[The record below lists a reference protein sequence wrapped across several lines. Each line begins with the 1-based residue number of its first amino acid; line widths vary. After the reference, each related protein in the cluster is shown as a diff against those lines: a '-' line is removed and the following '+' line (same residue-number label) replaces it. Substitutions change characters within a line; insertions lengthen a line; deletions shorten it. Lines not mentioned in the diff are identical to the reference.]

1 MANKHL
7 TEDEIRY
14 TVDVKTADAQKAI
27 YTLEQQSKKLR
38 SENKARLNQ
47 MISLEAAGRKESETY
62 RNLKKQYSETS
73 KEIRTLTSRIGEQ
86 TSKID
91 ILDMS
96 MVQLKKQQKSL
107 QKELDNTVQSLNPEA
122 YGVLEQ
128 RLKDVSGRISELKQN
143 AKSFGELAS
152 DDTVNGVLLGN
163 LLTKGAEL
171 FSDKVREFTD
181 SIAELVNG
189 GLEMAEQ
196 ADGVTKAFNDLNQE
210 GLLDNLRKATKGTVN
225 DVQLMTA
232 AVQANDFRIPL
243 EDLGKYL
250 EFAQLKA
257 QQTGQSVDY
266 MTNSIVTGLGRKS
279 PLILDNLGISAAEI
293 SEKTKETG
301 DFMKA
306 VAEIV
311 DTQLAEAGETYI
323 SAADRAAQKT
333 VELQNAQKALG
344 DEILPLKEQ
353 WDDGYADMQL
363 NTISLISWCVKH
375 QGVVKTLGIL
385 LTAFTVV
392 AIATSNAIK
401 TNIVVTKGAAAAQ
414 QAWNVISAT
423 GIGLMKLLQAGFYL
437 LTGRVTLAK
446 NAWTAM
452 NVTMK
457 ASVFGLIA
465 AGVTLLAMKLWDMKK
480 ATDASTLAQKALN
493 NIRAEAQKQV
503 VEEKLKLE
511 NLIKVAKDEKLS
523 MDERYKAVD
532 ALNKIVP
539 QYNATIDKTTK
550 KFKASDKALKAYINN
565 LVKLY
570 EVQGAKK
577 QIQSL
582 AEKRAELEV
591 KLAGAKKNLAGAKS
605 AQGQGVS
612 YTTSWGA
619 VGNTQSDAVGHFQS
633 QVNSISNSI
642 KQLDTQIHTITGAFG
657 KGIMNQ
663 TVKESSEP
671 EVPGSGIGG
680 GGGGKGGGGHTGT
693 VNTTTTQPNPDDIA
707 SKKFSEN
714 RQADIDAANQDY
726 QQDVNNWEMA
736 LAQKKVS
743 QEKYDLAMQALKTQH
758 TANILA
764 IETSY
769 SEQSQN
775 IGIADGAK
783 KKSLQEKQQANL
795 RAAEQAHFEQ
805 QVAVEQAYQDA
816 LAKVMEQGET
826 QQELTL
832 EQQRDQ
838 KLEVLK
844 GYYQAALNMAKQNGE
859 DTTQLEK
866 AYKDV
871 QAQIKKE
878 YTTKQNELLDEQDD
892 KKKQARQALGFDQQS
907 EYDRQLLQL
916 KQALDN
922 QYITQQEYEE
932 KVQQLKRD
940 SFMKQAQYYT
950 NLFSNAVTS
959 LQNAEMANIDAKYD
973 AEIKAAEGNT
983 ALQEKLEKKKANA
996 KLKIQ
1001 KKYADVNFAMQVAQ
1015 IISNTAVS
1023 IMKAY
1028 SELGPIA
1035 GSVAA
1040 ALMGVTG
1047 AAQLA
1052 VANAERQKVKRMTLN
1067 GSASGTSSAGS
1078 RVASGR
1084 ESGGRIDVEREQDGK
1099 HFNAEYAPGK
1109 RGYVDHP
1116 TVIVGEGP
1124 RGRSKEWVASNA
1136 ALENPTIAP
1145 LINLMDAA
1153 QRAGQIR
1160 TFDMSKYLM
1169 AMQGRALGGSIAR
1182 QSARTSQEIAPG
1194 GADFYV
1200 RTQESAHRDA
1210 GNATSGRNN
1219 DELLELLR
1227 ELKRDGIRSFVSLS
1241 DLDAKQELRNQARK
1255 FAKK

>member
-38 SENKARLNQ
+38 SENKARLSQ

-73 KEIRTLTSRIGEQ
+73 KEIRTLTDRIGEQ

-171 FSDKVREFTD
+171 FSDKVREFKD
-181 SIAELVNG
+181 SIAELING

-196 ADGVTKAFNDLNQE
+196 ADGVTRAFNNLNQE

-232 AVQANDFRIPL
+232 AVQANDFHIPL

-279 PLILDNLGISAAEI
+279 PMILDNLGISAAEI

-311 DTQLAEAGETYI
+311 DTQLAAAGETYI

-353 WDDGYADMQL
+353 WDDAYADMQL

-414 QAWNVISAT
+414 QAWNVICAT
-423 GIGLMKLLQAGFYL
+423 GTGLLKLLQAGFLL
-437 LTGRVTLAK
+437 LTGRVTQAK
-446 NAWTAM
+446 AAWVSMNA
-452 NVTMK
+452 TMK

-465 AGVTLLAMKLWDMKK
+465 AGVALLAMKLWDMKK
-480 ATDASTLAQKALN
+480 AADASTLAQKALN

-523 MDERYKAVD
+523 MDERYRAVD

-539 QYNATIDKTTK
+539 RYNATIDKTTK

-657 KGIMNQ
+657 KGIMSQ

-671 EVPGSGIGG
+671 EVPDSGIGG
-680 GGGGKGGGGHTGT
+680 GGGGGGHTGT
-693 VNTTTTQPNPDDIA
+693 VNTTTTTQPNPDDIA
-707 SKKFSEN
+707 SKRFSEN

-736 LAQKKVS
+736 LAQKQVS

-783 KKSLQEKQQANL
+783 KKALQDKQQANL

-826 QQELTL
+826 QQKLTL

-878 YTTKQNELLDEQDD
+878 YTTKQNELLDEQDE

-959 LQNAEMANIDAKYD
+959 LQNAEMANVDAKYD

-983 ALQEKLEKKKANA
+983 ALQEKLEKKKANE

-1067 GSASGTSSAGS
+1067 GTASGTSSAGS

-1182 QSARTSQEIAPG
+1182 QSARISPETASG
-1194 GADFYV
+1194 GTDFYV

-1210 GNATSGRNN
+1210 VNATSGRNN

>member
-7 TEDEIRY
+7 TEDQVSLIVNVESSKAQQEIKKLENKLMGL
-14 TVDVKTADAQKAI
+14 KTANK
-27 YTLEQQSKKLR
+27 QQLKSMV
-38 SENKARLNQ
+38 E
-47 MISLEAAGRKESETY
+47 MEAAGRKTSQEYKNMAEQY
-62 RNLKKQYSETS
+62 RTTS
-73 KEIRTLTSRIGEQ
+73 KAIRETTKEISAQ
-86 TSKID
+86 TQRLSVM
-91 ILDMS
+91 DMT
-96 MVQLKKQQKSL
+96 MNQLRKQQKML
-107 QKELDNTVQSLNPEA
+107 QRELDDTVKALHPEA

-143 AKSFGELAS
+143 AKSFGEIAS
-152 DDTVNGVLLGN
+152 SDQVNGFFLGTMATKFAGLLGQQASK
-163 LLTKGAEL
+163 LKDFVTESARAG
-171 FSDKVREFTD
+171 V
-181 SIAELVNG
+181 
-189 GLEMAEQ
+189 EMAEQ
-196 ADGVTKAFNDLNQE
+196 ADGVTKAFNAMDNPN
-210 GLLDNLRKATKGTVN
+210 LLDNLRKATKGTVN

-353 WDDGYADMQL
+353 WDDAYADMQL

-414 QAWNVISAT
+414 QAWNVICAT
-423 GIGLMKLLQAGFYL
+423 GTGLLKLLQAGFYL

-452 NVTMK
+452 NATMK

-465 AGVTLLAMKLWDMKK
+465 TGVVLLAMKLWEMKK
-480 ATDASTLAQKALN
+480 AADAATQAQKSLN
-493 NIRAEAQKQV
+493 AIKEEAQKQV

-511 NLIKVAKDEKLS
+511 NLIKVANDEKLS
-523 MDERYKAVD
+523 MDERRKAVE

-539 QYNATIDKTTK
+539 HYNATIDQTTK

-565 LVKLY
+565 LVRLY

-577 QIQSL
+577 QIQGL
-582 AEKRAELEV
+582 AEQRAGLTI
-591 KLAGAKKNLAGAKS
+591 KLTKAKS
-605 AQGQGVS
+605 RLADAKNARGFQ

-619 VGNTQSDAVGHFQS
+619 TGNTQVDAFSRFKSEVESLTDGINQ
-633 QVNSISNSI
+633 ID
-642 KQLDTQIHTITGAFG
+642 KQIGIIRDAYG
-657 KGIMNQ
+657 KDIMHQ
-663 TVKESSEP
+663 TVKDATDP
-671 EVPGSGIGG
+671 EVPDSNIGG
-680 GGGGKGGGGHTGT
+680 GNGGGKTGGGHTTGT
-693 VNTTTTQPNPDDIA
+693 SSAPNPDDIA

-714 RQADIDAANQDY
+714 RQTDIDAANQDY
-726 QQDVNNWEMA
+726 QQDVNNWNMA
-736 LAQKKVS
+736 LAQKQTT

-769 SEQSQN
+769 SEQSKN
-775 IGIADGAK
+775 IGIKDGEK

-795 RAAEQAHFEQ
+795 RAAEQAHFDQ
-805 QVAVEQAYQDA
+805 QVAAEQAYQDA

-826 QQELTL
+826 EQELTL

-844 GYYQAALNMAKQNGE
+844 GYYQAALDLAKQNGE
-859 DTTQLEK
+859 DTVQVEK

-871 QAQIKKE
+871 QKQIEKE
-878 YTTKQNELLDEQDD
+878 YTAKHKELLDQQDD

-907 EYDRQLLQL
+907 EYDQQLVQLQ
-916 KQALDN
+916 QALDN
-922 QYITQQEYEE
+922 QYITQEE
-932 KVQQLKRD
+932 HEKRVQQLKKE

-950 NLFSNAVTS
+950 DLFSNAVGA
-959 LQNAEMANIDAKYD
+959 LQNAEMANVDAKYD

-983 ALQEKLEKKKANA
+983 QLQEKLEKKKANE

-1015 IISNTAVS
+1015 IISNTATS

-1028 SELGPIA
+1028 SEMGPIA

-1078 RVASGR
+1078 RIASGR

-1099 HFNAEYAPGK
+1099 HFNAEYSPGK
-1109 RGYVDHP
+1109 RGYIDKP

-1124 RGRSKEWVASNA
+1124 KGRSKEWVASNA

-1145 LINLMDAA
+1145 LIHLMDAA

-1160 TFDMSKYLM
+1160 TFDMGKYLM
-1169 AMQGRALGGSIAR
+1169 AMQGRALGGSIEPAPYPL
-1182 QSARTSQEIAPG
+1182 RTLSVPSLS
-1194 GADFYV
+1194 GADSYV
-1200 RTQESAHRDA
+1200 ATQEFPHRDA
-1210 GNATSGRNN
+1210 GIATSGRSN
-1219 DELLELLR
+1219 DELLALLR
-1227 ELKRDGIRSFVSLS
+1227 ELRDNGIHSHISLTE
-1241 DLDAKQELRNQARK
+1241 LDAKQELRNQARK

>member
-38 SENKARLNQ
+38 SENKARLSQ
-47 MISLEAAGRKESETY
+47 MISLEAAGRKETEAY
-62 RNLKKQYSETS
+62 RNLKKQYSDTS

-86 TSKID
+86 TSQIN

-163 LLTKGAEL
+163 MLTKGAEL
-171 FSDKVREFTD
+171 FGEKVREFTD

-232 AVQANDFRIPL
+232 AVKANDFRIPL

-266 MTNSIVTGLGRKS
+266 MTDSIVTGLGRKS

-353 WDDGYADMQL
+353 WDDAYADMQL

-414 QAWNVISAT
+414 QAWNVICAT
-423 GIGLMKLLQAGFYL
+423 GTGLMKLLQAGFLL
-437 LTGRVTLAK
+437 LTGRVTQAK
-446 NAWTAM
+446 AAWASMNA
-452 NVTMK
+452 TMK

-465 AGVTLLAMKLWDMKK
+465 AGVALLAMKLWDMKK
-480 ATDASTLAQKALN
+480 AADASTLAQKALN

-511 NLIKVAKDEKLS
+511 NLVKVAKDEKLS

-550 KFKASDKALKAYINN
+550 KFRASDKALKAYINN

-582 AEKRAELEV
+582 SEQRAELEV
-591 KLAGAKKNLAGAKS
+591 KLAGAKKNLSGAKS
-605 AQGQGVS
+605 AQGVS

-642 KQLDTQIHTITGAFG
+642 KQLDAQINAITGAFG
-657 KGIMNQ
+657 KGIMTQ

-671 EVPGSGIGG
+671 EVPDSGIGG

-693 VNTTTTQPNPDDIA
+693 VNTTTQPNPDDIA

-714 RQADIDAANQDY
+714 RQADIDTANQDY
-726 QQDVNNWEMA
+726 QQDVNNWNMA
-736 LAQKKVS
+736 LARKKVS

-783 KKSLQEKQQANL
+783 KKALQDKQQANL
-795 RAAEQAHFEQ
+795 RAAEQAHFDQ

-816 LAKVMEQGET
+816 LAKVMEQGEM

-871 QAQIKKE
+871 QNQIEAE
-878 YTTKQNELLDEQDD
+878 YTAKHNEQLAQQAD
-892 KKKQARQALGFDQQS
+892 KEKQARQALGFDQQS
-907 EYDRQLLQL
+907 EYDRQLQQL

-922 QYITQQEYEE
+922 QYITQQEYEQR
-932 KVQQLKRD
+932 VQQLKKE
-940 SFMKQAQYYT
+940 SFAKQAEYYT

-959 LQNAEMANIDAKYD
+959 LQNAEMANVDAKYD

-983 ALQEKLEKKKANA
+983 ALQEKLEKKKANE

-1182 QSARTSQEIAPG
+1182 QSARISQEIAPG

>member
-7 TEDEIRY
+7 TEDQVSLIVNVESSKAQQEI
-14 TVDVKTADAQKAI
+14 
-27 YTLEQQSKKLR
+27 KKL
-38 SENKARLNQ
+38 ENKMMGLKAANKQQLKS
-47 MISLEAAGRKESETY
+47 MVEMEAAGRK
-62 RNLKKQYSETS
+62 TS
-73 KEIRTLTSRIGEQ
+73 KEYKDMAEQYRT
-86 TSKID
+86 TSKAIRETTKE
-91 ILDMS
+91 ISAQTQRLSVMDMT
-96 MVQLKKQQKSL
+96 MNQLRKQQKML
-107 QKELDNTVQSLNPEA
+107 QRELDDTVKALHPEA

-143 AKSFGELAS
+143 AKSFGEIAS
-152 DDTVNGVLLGN
+152 SDQVNGIFLGTMATKLADLLGQQASK
-163 LLTKGAEL
+163 LKDFVLESARAG
-171 FSDKVREFTD
+171 V
-181 SIAELVNG
+181 
-189 GLEMAEQ
+189 EMAEQ
-196 ADGVTKAFNDLNQE
+196 ADGVTKAFNAMDNPN
-210 GLLDNLRKATKGTVN
+210 LLDNLRKATKGTVN

-232 AVQANDFRIPL
+232 AVQAKDFRIPL

-279 PLILDNLGISAAEI
+279 PMILDNLGISAAEI

-311 DTQLAEAGETYI
+311 DNQLAAAGETYI

-353 WDDGYADMQL
+353 WDDAYADMQL

-392 AIATSNAIK
+392 AIATSDAIK

-414 QAWNVISAT
+414 QAWNVICAT
-423 GIGLMKLLQAGFYL
+423 GTGLLKLLQAGFYL

-452 NVTMK
+452 NATMK

-465 AGVTLLAMKLWDMKK
+465 AGVTVLSLKLWDMHKK
-480 ATDASTLAQKALN
+480 QKEAAASAKELETMERDLNAQVNEQTAKVKQLNETMRNEKISMDRRKEALNELKKIIPGYNGLLSEEGRLTRDNKNAIDDYLVSLEKEIKLKAYKDKLVELYKQKSDLEDKRDEQDKTYHDAKTDNILHPQNGFIRGVSKFFGTDTETNAKKALN
-493 NIRAEAQKQV
+493 NTEQQIDRVNGK
-503 VEEKLKLE
+503 
-511 NLIKVAKDEKLS
+511 IDE
-523 MDERYKAVD
+523 
-532 ALNKIVP
+532 
-539 QYNATIDKTTK
+539 
-550 KFKASDKALKAYINN
+550 
-565 LVKLY
+565 
-570 EVQGAKK
+570 
-577 QIQSL
+577 
-582 AEKRAELEV
+582 
-591 KLAGAKKNLAGAKS
+591 
-605 AQGQGVS
+605 
-612 YTTSWGA
+612 
-619 VGNTQSDAVGHFQS
+619 
-633 QVNSISNSI
+633 VNSKIASIGVVTPKTSNRGGGSG
-642 KQLDTQIHTITGAFG
+642 TGAHTG
-657 KGIMNQ
+657 
-663 TVKESSEP
+663 T
-671 EVPGSGIGG
+671 
-680 GGGGKGGGGHTGT
+680 GGHTGT
-693 VNTTTTQPNPDDIA
+693 TNTTSKPNPDDIA
-707 SKKFSEN
+707 SNRFSEN

-736 LAQKKVS
+736 LARKQVS

-795 RAAEQAHFEQ
+795 RAAEQAHFDQ

-838 KLEVLK
+838 KLEVLR

-859 DTTQLEK
+859 DTAQLEK
-866 AYKDV
+866 AYKDI
-871 QAQIKKE
+871 QTQIEKE
-878 YTTKQNELLDEQDD
+878 YITKQKELLDEQDD

-907 EYDRQLLQL
+907 EYDRQLQQL

-959 LQNAEMANIDAKYD
+959 LQNAEMANVDAKYD

-983 ALQEKLEKKKANA
+983 ALQEKLEKKKANE

-1015 IISNTAVS
+1015 IVSNTAVS
-1023 IMKAY
+1023 IMKALAD
-1028 SELGPIA
+1028 LGPIA
-1035 GSVAA
+1035 GPVAA

-1047 AAQLA
+1047 AAQLV

-1067 GSASGTSSAGS
+1067 GSASGSSSVGS

-1145 LINLMDAA
+1145 LINMMDAA

>member
-38 SENKARLNQ
+38 SENKARLSQ
-47 MISLEAAGRKESETY
+47 MISLEAAGRKETEAY
-62 RNLKKQYSETS
+62 RNLKKQYSDTS

-152 DDTVNGVLLGN
+152 DNTVNGVFLGN

-171 FSDKVREFTD
+171 FSEKVMEFKD

-232 AVQANDFRIPL
+232 AVKANDFRIPL

-266 MTNSIVTGLGRKS
+266 MTDSIVTGLGRKS

-353 WDDGYADMQL
+353 WDDSYADMQL
-363 NTISLISWCVKH
+363 NTISLISRCVKH

-414 QAWNVISAT
+414 HAWNVICAT
-423 GIGLMKLLQAGFYL
+423 GTGLMKLLQAGFYL

-465 AGVTLLAMKLWDMKK
+465 AGVVLLAMKLWDMKK
-480 ATDASTLAQKALN
+480 AADASTLAQKALN

-511 NLIKVAKDEKLS
+511 NLVKVAKDEKLS

-550 KFKASDKALKAYINN
+550 KFRASDKALKAYINN

-582 AEKRAELEV
+582 AEQRAELEV
-591 KLAGAKKNLAGAKS
+591 KLAGAKKNLSGAKS
-605 AQGQGVS
+605 AQGVS

-642 KQLDTQIHTITGAFG
+642 KQLDAQIHTITGAFG
-657 KGIMNQ
+657 KGIMTQ

-671 EVPGSGIGG
+671 KVPGSGIGG

-707 SKKFSEN
+707 SKRFSEN

-736 LAQKKVS
+736 LARKKVS

-775 IGIADGAK
+775 IGIADGTK
-783 KKSLQEKQQANL
+783 KKALQDKQQANL
-795 RAAEQAHFEQ
+795 RAAEQAHFDQ

-816 LAKVMEQGET
+816 LAKVIEQGEM

-859 DTTQLEK
+859 DTTQPEK

-871 QAQIKKE
+871 QNQIEAE
-878 YTTKQNELLDEQDD
+878 YTAKHNEQLAQQAD
-892 KKKQARQALGFDQQS
+892 KGKQARQALGFDQQS
-907 EYDRQLLQL
+907 EYDRQLELLQ
-916 KQALDN
+916 QALDN
-922 QYITQQEYEE
+922 QYITQQEYEQR
-932 KVQQLKRD
+932 VQQLKKE
-940 SFMKQAQYYT
+940 SFAKQAEYYT

-959 LQNAEMANIDAKYD
+959 LQNAEMANVDAKYD

-983 ALQEKLEKKKANA
+983 ALQDKLEKKKANE

-1182 QSARTSQEIAPG
+1182 QSARISQEIAPG

>member
-38 SENKARLNQ
+38 SENKARLSQ
-47 MISLEAAGRKESETY
+47 MIRLEAAGRKETEAY
-62 RNLKKQYSETS
+62 RNLKKQYSDTS

-86 TSKID
+86 TSQIN

-122 YGVLEQ
+122 YSVLEQ

-143 AKSFGELAS
+143 AKSFGEIAS
-152 DDTVNGVLLGN
+152 SDQVNGIFLGTMATKLAGLLGQQASK
-163 LLTKGAEL
+163 LKDFVLESARAG
-171 FSDKVREFTD
+171 V
-181 SIAELVNG
+181 
-189 GLEMAEQ
+189 EMAEQ
-196 ADGVTKAFNDLNQE
+196 ADGVTKAFNAMDNPN
-210 GLLDNLRKATKGTVN
+210 LLDNLRKATKGTVN

-232 AVQANDFRIPL
+232 AVKANDFHIPL

-266 MTNSIVTGLGRKS
+266 MTDSIVTGLGRKS

-353 WDDGYADMQL
+353 WDDAYADMQL

-414 QAWNVISAT
+414 QAWNVICAT
-423 GIGLMKLLQAGFYL
+423 GTGLMKLLQAGFLL
-437 LTGRVTLAK
+437 LTGRVTQAK
-446 NAWTAM
+446 AAWASMNA
-452 NVTMK
+452 TMK

-465 AGVTLLAMKLWDMKK
+465 AGVALLAMKLWDMKK
-480 ATDASTLAQKALN
+480 AADASTLAQKALN

-511 NLIKVAKDEKLS
+511 NLVKVAKDEKLS

-550 KFKASDKALKAYINN
+550 KFRASDKALKAYINN

-582 AEKRAELEV
+582 AEQRAELEV
-591 KLAGAKKNLAGAKS
+591 KLAGAKKNLSGAKS
-605 AQGQGVS
+605 AQGVS

-642 KQLDTQIHTITGAFG
+642 KRLDAQINAITGAFEE
-657 KGIMNQ
+657 GIRQQ

-671 EVPGSGIGG
+671 EVPDSGIGG

-693 VNTTTTQPNPDDIA
+693 VNTTTTQPDPDDIA
-707 SKKFSEN
+707 SKRFSEN

-726 QQDVNNWEMA
+726 QQDVNNWNMA

-783 KKSLQEKQQANL
+783 KKALQDKQQANL
-795 RAAEQAHFEQ
+795 RAAEQAHFDQ

-859 DTTQLEK
+859 DTAQLEK

-871 QAQIKKE
+871 QIQIEKE
-878 YTTKQNELLDEQDD
+878 YITKQKELLDEQDE

-907 EYDRQLLQL
+907 EYDRQLQQL

-922 QYITQQEYEE
+922 QYITQEEYEE
-932 KVQQLKRD
+932 KVQGLKRG
-940 SFMKQAQYYT
+940 SFMKQVQLYT

-959 LQNAEMANIDAKYD
+959 LQNAEMANVDAKYD

-983 ALQEKLEKKKANA
+983 ALQEKLEKKKANE

-1169 AMQGRALGGSIAR
+1169 AMQGRALGGSIDR
-1182 QSARTSQEIAPG
+1182 QSARISQEIAPG

>member
-38 SENKARLNQ
+38 SENKARLSQ
-47 MISLEAAGRKESETY
+47 MIRLEAAGRKETEAY
-62 RNLKKQYSETS
+62 RNLKKQYSDTS

-152 DDTVNGVLLGN
+152 DNTVNGVFLGN

-171 FSDKVREFTD
+171 FSEKVMEFKD

-232 AVQANDFRIPL
+232 AVKANDFRIPL

-266 MTNSIVTGLGRKS
+266 MTDSIVTGLGRKS

-353 WDDGYADMQL
+353 WDDSYADMQL

-392 AIATSNAIK
+392 AVATSNAIK

-414 QAWNVISAT
+414 QAWNVICAT
-423 GIGLMKLLQAGFYL
+423 GTGLMKLLQAGFLL
-437 LTGRVTLAK
+437 LTGRVTQAK
-446 NAWTAM
+446 AAWVSMNA
-452 NVTMK
+452 TMK

-465 AGVTLLAMKLWDMKK
+465 AGVALLAMKLWDMKK
-480 ATDASTLAQKALN
+480 AADASTLAQKALN

-550 KFKASDKALKAYINN
+550 KFRASDKALKAYINN

-582 AEKRAELEV
+582 AEQRAELEV
-591 KLAGAKKNLAGAKS
+591 KLAGAKKNLSGAKS
-605 AQGQGVS
+605 AQGVS

-642 KQLDTQIHTITGAFG
+642 KQLDAQINAITGAFG
-657 KGIMNQ
+657 KGIMTQ

-671 EVPGSGIGG
+671 EVPDSGIGG

-693 VNTTTTQPNPDDIA
+693 VNTTTTQPDPDDIA
-707 SKKFSEN
+707 SKRFSEN

-736 LAQKKVS
+736 LARKKVS

-783 KKSLQEKQQANL
+783 KKALQDKQQANL
-795 RAAEQAHFEQ
+795 RAAEQAHFDQ

-816 LAKVMEQGET
+816 LAKVMEQGEA

-832 EQQRDQ
+832 KQQRDQ

-866 AYKDV
+866 AYKDIR
-871 QAQIKKE
+871 AQIQKE
-878 YTTKQNELLDEQDD
+878 YITKQKEQLDEQDE

-907 EYDRQLLQL
+907 EYDRQLQQL

-922 QYITQQEYEE
+922 QYITQQEYEQR
-932 KVQQLKRD
+932 VQQLKKE
-940 SFMKQAQYYT
+940 SFMKQAEYYT

-959 LQNAEMANIDAKYD
+959 LQNAEMANVDAKYD

-983 ALQEKLEKKKANA
+983 ALQEKLEKKKANE

-1182 QSARTSQEIAPG
+1182 QSARISQEIAPG

>member
-1 MANKHL
+1 MASKHL

-14 TVDVKTADAQKAI
+14 TVDVKAAAAQKEI
-27 YTLEQQSKKLR
+27 YRLEQQSKKLR
-38 SENKARLNQ
+38 SENKARLSQ
-47 MISLEAAGRKESETY
+47 MIQLEAAGKKETDTY
-62 RNLKKQYSETS
+62 KNLKKQYTETG
-73 KEIRTLTSRIGEQ
+73 KEIRNLTSQIGEQ
-86 TSKID
+86 TSKLNV
-91 ILDMS
+91 LDMTMS
-96 MVQLKKQQKSL
+96 QLKKQQKSL
-107 QKELDNTVQSLNPEA
+107 QKEFENTSKTLNPEL
-122 YGVLEQ
+122 YDILEQ
-128 RLKDVSGRISELKQN
+128 KLQEVSSRMAELKQN
-143 AKSFGELAS
+143 AKSFGELAAS
-152 DDTVNGVLLGN
+152 DQANGMLYGN
-163 LLTKGAEL
+163 MMTKAAEL
-171 FSDKVREFTD
+171 FGSYAQGFKD
-181 SIAELVNG
+181 SVKELIDG
-189 GLEMAEQ
+189 GLEMAET
-196 ADGVTKAFNDLNQE
+196 ADGVTKAFKDMDQPDLLE
-210 GLLDNLRKATKGTVN
+210 NLRKATKNTVN

-232 AVQANDFRIPL
+232 AVQAKDFRIPL

-250 EFAQLKA
+250 QFAQLKA

-353 WDDGYADMQL
+353 WDDAYADMQL

-414 QAWNVISAT
+414 QAWNVICAT
-423 GIGLMKLLQAGFYL
+423 GTGLMKLLQAGFLL
-437 LTGRVTLAK
+437 LTGRVTQAK
-446 NAWTAM
+446 AAWVSMNA
-452 NVTMK
+452 TMK

-465 AGVTLLAMKLWDMKK
+465 AGVALLAMKLWDMKK

-493 NIRAEAQKQV
+493 NVRAEAQKQV

-550 KFKASDKALKAYINN
+550 KFRASDKALKAYINN

-582 AEKRAELEV
+582 AEQRAELEV

-633 QVNSISNSI
+633 RVNSISNSI

-663 TVKESSEP
+663 TLKESSEP
-671 EVPGSGIGG
+671 EVPGSGIG

-693 VNTTTTQPNPDDIA
+693 VNTTTTTTQPNPDDIA
-707 SKKFSEN
+707 SKRFSEN
-714 RQADIDAANQDY
+714 RQTDIDAANQDY
-726 QQDVNNWEMA
+726 QQDVNNWNMA
-736 LAQKKVS
+736 LARKQVS

-775 IGIADGAK
+775 IEIKDGAK

-795 RAAEQAHFEQ
+795 RTAEQAHFEQ

-838 KLEVLK
+838 KLEVLR

-859 DTTQLEK
+859 DTAQLEK
-866 AYKDV
+866 AYKDI
-871 QAQIKKE
+871 QTQIKKE
-878 YTTKQNELLDEQDD
+878 YITKQKELLDEQDD

-907 EYDRQLLQL
+907 EYDRQLQQLQ
-916 KQALDN
+916 QALDN
-922 QYITQQEYEE
+922 QYITQQEHEQR
-932 KVQQLKRD
+932 VQQLKRE
-940 SFMKQAQYYT
+940 SFMKQAECYT

-959 LQNAEMANIDAKYD
+959 LQNAEMANVDAKYD

-983 ALQEKLEKKKANA
+983 ALQEKLEKKKANE

-1028 SELGPIA
+1028 SEMGPIA

-1047 AAQLA
+1047 AAQLV

-1067 GSASGTSSAGS
+1067 GTSSAGT

-1099 HFNAEYAPGK
+1099 HFNAEYASGK

-1182 QSARTSQEIAPG
+1182 QSVRTSPEIAPG

>member
-38 SENKARLNQ
+38 SENKARLSQ
-47 MISLEAAGRKESETY
+47 MISLEAAGRKETEAY
-62 RNLKKQYSETS
+62 RNLKKQYSDTS

-152 DDTVNGVLLGN
+152 DNTVNGVFLGN

-171 FSDKVREFTD
+171 FSEKVMEFKD

-232 AVQANDFRIPL
+232 AVKANDFRIPL

-266 MTNSIVTGLGRKS
+266 MTDSIVTGLGRKS

-353 WDDGYADMQL
+353 WDDAYADMQL

-414 QAWNVISAT
+414 QAWNVICAT
-423 GIGLMKLLQAGFYL
+423 GTGLMKLLQAGFLL
-437 LTGRVTLAK
+437 LTGRVTQAK
-446 NAWTAM
+446 AVWASMNA
-452 NVTMK
+452 TMK

-465 AGVTLLAMKLWDMKK
+465 AGVALLAMKLWDMKK
-480 ATDASTLAQKALN
+480 AADASTLAQKALN

-550 KFKASDKALKAYINN
+550 KFRASDKALKAYINN

-582 AEKRAELEV
+582 AEQRAELEV
-591 KLAGAKKNLAGAKS
+591 KLAGAKKNLSGAKS
-605 AQGQGVS
+605 AQGVS

-642 KQLDTQIHTITGAFG
+642 KQLDAQINAITGAFG
-657 KGIMNQ
+657 KGIMTQ

-671 EVPGSGIGG
+671 EVPDSGIGG

-693 VNTTTTQPNPDDIA
+693 TNTTTQPNPDDIA

-726 QQDVNNWEMA
+726 QQDVNNWNMA
-736 LAQKKVS
+736 LARKKVS
-743 QEKYDLAMQALKTQH
+743 QDKYDLAMQALKTQH

-783 KKSLQEKQQANL
+783 KKALQDKQQANL
-795 RAAEQAHFEQ
+795 RAAEQAHFDQ

-816 LAKVMEQGET
+816 LAKVMEQGEM

-832 EQQRDQ
+832 KQQRDQ
-838 KLEVLK
+838 KLEVLR

-859 DTTQLEK
+859 DTAQLEK

-871 QAQIKKE
+871 QTQIQKE
-878 YTTKQNELLDEQDD
+878 YITKQKEQLDEQDE

-907 EYDRQLLQL
+907 EYDRQLQQL

-922 QYITQQEYEE
+922 QYITQQEYEQR
-932 KVQQLKRD
+932 VQQLKKE
-940 SFMKQAQYYT
+940 SFMKQAEYYT

-959 LQNAEMANIDAKYD
+959 LQNAEMANVDAKYD

-983 ALQEKLEKKKANA
+983 ALQEKLEKKKANE

-1182 QSARTSQEIAPG
+1182 QSARISQEIAPG
-1194 GADFYV
+1194 GSDFYI

>member
-7 TEDEIRY
+7 TEDQVSLIVNVESSKAQQEI
-14 TVDVKTADAQKAI
+14 
-27 YTLEQQSKKLR
+27 KKL
-38 SENKARLNQ
+38 ENKMMGLKAANKQQLKS
-47 MISLEAAGRKESETY
+47 MVEMEAAGRKTSQEYKNMAEQY
-62 RNLKKQYSETS
+62 RTTS
-73 KEIRTLTSRIGEQ
+73 KAIRETTKEISAQ
-86 TSKID
+86 TQRLSVM
-91 ILDMS
+91 DMT
-96 MVQLKKQQKSL
+96 MNQLRKQQKML
-107 QKELDNTVQSLNPEA
+107 QRELDDTVQALHPEA

-143 AKSFGELAS
+143 AKSFGEIAS
-152 DDTVNGVLLGN
+152 SDQVNGIFLGTMATKLAGLLGEQASK
-163 LLTKGAEL
+163 LKDFALESARAG
-171 FSDKVREFTD
+171 V
-181 SIAELVNG
+181 
-189 GLEMAEQ
+189 EMAEQ
-196 ADGVTKAFNDLNQE
+196 ADGVTKAFNAMDNPN
-210 GLLDNLRKATKGTVN
+210 LLDNLRKATKGTVN

-279 PLILDNLGISAAEI
+279 PMILDNLGISAAEI

-311 DTQLAEAGETYI
+311 DTQLAAAGETYI

-353 WDDGYADMQL
+353 WDDAYADMQL

-414 QAWNVISAT
+414 QAWNVICAT
-423 GIGLMKLLQAGFYL
+423 GTGLLKLLQAGFYL

-452 NVTMK
+452 NATMK

-465 AGVTLLAMKLWDMKK
+465 AGVTVLSLKLWDMHKK
-480 ATDASTLAQKALN
+480 QKEAAASAKELETMERDLNAQVNEQTAKVKQLNETMRNEKISMDRRKEALNELKKIIPGYNGLLSEEGRLTRDNKSAIDDYLVSLEKEIKLKAYKDKLVDLYKQKSDLEDKWDEQDKTYHDAKTDNILHPQNGFIRGVSKFFGTDTETNAKKALN
-493 NIRAEAQKQV
+493 NTEQQIDRVNGK
-503 VEEKLKLE
+503 
-511 NLIKVAKDEKLS
+511 IDELNSKIA
-523 MDERYKAVD
+523 DIGIVTPKKA
-532 ALNKIVP
+532 
-539 QYNATIDKTTK
+539 
-550 KFKASDKALKAYINN
+550 
-565 LVKLY
+565 
-570 EVQGAKK
+570 
-577 QIQSL
+577 
-582 AEKRAELEV
+582 R
-591 KLAGAKKNLAGAKS
+591 
-605 AQGQGVS
+605 
-612 YTTSWGA
+612 
-619 VGNTQSDAVGHFQS
+619 GN
-633 QVNSISNSI
+633 
-642 KQLDTQIHTITGAFG
+642 
-657 KGIMNQ
+657 
-663 TVKESSEP
+663 
-671 EVPGSGIGG
+671 GG
-680 GGGGKGGGGHTGT
+680 GGGGRTGNHTGAGGHTRT
-693 VNTTTTQPNPDDIA
+693 VNTTSKPNPDDIA

-736 LAQKKVS
+736 LARKQVS

-775 IGIADGAK
+775 IGITDGAK
-783 KKSLQEKQQANL
+783 KKSLQDKQQANL

-844 GYYQAALNMAKQNGE
+844 GYYQAALNMTKQNGE

-959 LQNAEMANIDAKYD
+959 LQNAEMANVDAKYD

-983 ALQEKLEKKKANA
+983 ALQEKLEKKKANE

-1015 IISNTAVS
+1015 IVSNTAVS
-1023 IMKAY
+1023 IMKALAD
-1028 SELGPIA
+1028 LGPIA
-1035 GSVAA
+1035 GPVAA

-1047 AAQLA
+1047 AAQLV

-1067 GSASGTSSAGS
+1067 GSASGSSSVGS

-1145 LINLMDAA
+1145 LINMMDAA

-1182 QSARTSQEIAPG
+1182 QSARISPDIAPG

>member
-7 TEDEIRY
+7 TEDQVSLIVNVESSKAQQEI
-14 TVDVKTADAQKAI
+14 
-27 YTLEQQSKKLR
+27 KKL
-38 SENKARLNQ
+38 ENKMMGLKAANKQQLKS
-47 MISLEAAGRKESETY
+47 MVEMEAAGRKTSQEYKNMAEQY
-62 RNLKKQYSETS
+62 RTTS
-73 KEIRTLTSRIGEQ
+73 KAIRETTKEISAQ
-86 TSKID
+86 TQRLSVM
-91 ILDMS
+91 DMT
-96 MVQLKKQQKSL
+96 MNQLRKQQKML
-107 QKELDNTVQSLNPEA
+107 QRELDDTVKALHPEA

-143 AKSFGELAS
+143 AKSLGEIAS
-152 DDTVNGVLLGN
+152 SDQVNGFFLGTMATKFAGLLGQQASK
-163 LLTKGAEL
+163 LKDFVTESARAG
-171 FSDKVREFTD
+171 V
-181 SIAELVNG
+181 
-189 GLEMAEQ
+189 EMAEQ
-196 ADGVTKAFNDLNQE
+196 ADGVTKAFNAMDNPN
-210 GLLDNLRKATKGTVN
+210 LLDNLRKATKGTVN

-353 WDDGYADMQL
+353 WDDAYADMQL

-385 LTAFTVV
+385 LAAFTVV

-414 QAWNVISAT
+414 HTWNVICAT
-423 GIGLMKLLQAGFYL
+423 GTGLLKLLQAGFYL

-452 NVTMK
+452 NATMK

-465 AGVTLLAMKLWDMKK
+465 TGVVLLAMKLWEMKK
-480 ATDASTLAQKALN
+480 AADAVAQAQKALN
-493 NIRAEAQKQV
+493 AIKAEAQRQV

-523 MDERYKAVD
+523 MDERLKATE
-532 ALNKIVP
+532 ALNRIVP
-539 QYNATIDKTTK
+539 HYNATIDKTTK
-550 KFKASDKALKAYINN
+550 KFKASDKALKAYISS
-565 LVKLY
+565 LVRLY

-577 QIQSL
+577 QIQGL
-582 AEKRAELEV
+582 AEQRAGLTI
-591 KLAGAKKNLAGAKS
+591 KLTKAKS
-605 AQGQGVS
+605 RLADAKNARGFQ

-619 VGNTQSDAVGHFQS
+619 TGNTQVDAFSRFKSEVESLTDGINQ
-633 QVNSISNSI
+633 ID
-642 KQLDTQIHTITGAFG
+642 KQIGIIRDAFG
-657 KGIMNQ
+657 KDIMHQ
-663 TVKESSEP
+663 TVKDTTDP
-671 EVPGSGIGG
+671 EVPDSNI
-680 GGGGKGGGGHTGT
+680 GGKGGGKTGGGHTTGT
-693 VNTTTTQPNPDDIA
+693 SSAPNPDDIA
-707 SKKFSEN
+707 SKRFSEN
-714 RQADIDAANQDY
+714 RQADINAANQDY
-726 QQDVNNWEMA
+726 QQDVNNWNMA
-736 LAQKKVS
+736 LAQKQTT

-769 SEQSQN
+769 SEQSKN
-775 IGIADGAK
+775 IGIKDGEK

-795 RAAEQAHFEQ
+795 RAAEQAHFDQ
-805 QVAVEQAYQDA
+805 QVAAEQAYQDA

-826 QQELTL
+826 EQELTL

-844 GYYQAALNMAKQNGE
+844 GYYQAALDLAKQNGE
-859 DTTQLEK
+859 DTVQVEK

-871 QAQIKKE
+871 QKQIEKE
-878 YTTKQNELLDEQDD
+878 YTAKHKELLDQQDD

-907 EYDRQLLQL
+907 EYDQQLVQLQ
-916 KQALDN
+916 QALDN
-922 QYITQQEYEE
+922 QYITQEE
-932 KVQQLKRD
+932 HEKRVQQLKKE

-950 NLFSNAVTS
+950 DLFSNAVGA
-959 LQNAEMANIDAKYD
+959 LQNAEMANVDAKYD

-983 ALQEKLEKKKANA
+983 QLQEKLEKKKANE

-1015 IISNTAVS
+1015 IISNTATS

-1028 SELGPIA
+1028 SEMGPIA

-1078 RVASGR
+1078 RIASGR

-1099 HFNAEYAPGK
+1099 HFNAEYSPGK
-1109 RGYVDHP
+1109 RGYIDKP

-1124 RGRSKEWVASNA
+1124 KGRSKEWVASNA

-1145 LINLMDAA
+1145 LIHLMDAA

-1160 TFDMSKYLM
+1160 TFDMGKYLM
-1169 AMQGRALGGSIAR
+1169 AMQGRALGGSIEPAPYPL
-1182 QSARTSQEIAPG
+1182 RTRSVPSLS
-1194 GADFYV
+1194 GADSYV
-1200 RTQESAHRDA
+1200 ATQEFPHRDA
-1210 GNATSGRNN
+1210 GIATSGRSN
-1219 DELLELLR
+1219 DELLALLR
-1227 ELKRDGIRSFVSLS
+1227 ELRDNGIHSHISLTE
-1241 DLDAKQELRNQARK
+1241 LDAKQELRNQARK

>member
-1 MANKHL
+1 MASKHL

-14 TVDVKTADAQKAI
+14 TVDVKAAAAQKEI
-27 YTLEQQSKKLR
+27 YRLEQQSKKLR
-38 SENKARLNQ
+38 SENKARLSQ
-47 MISLEAAGRKESETY
+47 MIQLEAAGKKETDTY
-62 RNLKKQYSETS
+62 KNLKKQYTETG
-73 KEIRTLTSRIGEQ
+73 KEIRNLTSQIGEQ
-86 TSKID
+86 TSKLNV
-91 ILDMS
+91 LDMTMS
-96 MVQLKKQQKSL
+96 QLKKQQKSL
-107 QKELDNTVQSLNPEA
+107 QKEFENTSKTLNPEL
-122 YGVLEQ
+122 YDILEQ
-128 RLKDVSGRISELKQN
+128 KLQEVSSRMAELKQN
-143 AKSFGELAS
+143 AKSFGELAAS
-152 DDTVNGVLLGN
+152 DQANGMLYGN
-163 LLTKGAEL
+163 MMTKAAEL
-171 FSDKVREFTD
+171 FGSYAQGFKD
-181 SIAELVNG
+181 SVKELIDG
-189 GLEMAEQ
+189 GLEMAET
-196 ADGVTKAFNDLNQE
+196 ADGVTKAFKDMDQPDLLE
-210 GLLDNLRKATKGTVN
+210 NLRKATKNTVN

-232 AVQANDFRIPL
+232 AVQAKDFRIPL

-250 EFAQLKA
+250 QFAQLKA

-323 SAADRAAQKT
+323 SAADRAARKT

-353 WDDGYADMQL
+353 WDDAYADMQL

-414 QAWNVISAT
+414 QAWNVICAT
-423 GIGLMKLLQAGFYL
+423 GTGLLKLLQAGFYL
-437 LTGRVTLAK
+437 LTGRVAQAK
-446 NAWTAM
+446 AAWASMNA
-452 NVTMK
+452 TMK

-465 AGVTLLAMKLWDMKK
+465 AGVALLAMKLWDMKK
-480 ATDASTLAQKALN
+480 AADASTLAQKALN

-550 KFKASDKALKAYINN
+550 KFRASDKALKAYINN

-582 AEKRAELEV
+582 AEQRAELEV

-657 KGIMNQ
+657 KGIMTQ

-671 EVPGSGIGG
+671 EVPDSGIG

-693 VNTTTTQPNPDDIA
+693 TNTTSKPNPDDIA
-707 SKKFSEN
+707 SKRFSEN

-736 LAQKKVS
+736 LARKQVS

-783 KKSLQEKQQANL
+783 KKSLQDKQQANL

-805 QVAVEQAYQDA
+805 QVIVEQAYQDA

-838 KLEVLK
+838 KLEVLR

-859 DTTQLEK
+859 DTVQLEK
-866 AYKDV
+866 AYKDI
-871 QAQIKKE
+871 QTQIETE
-878 YTTKQNELLDEQDD
+878 YTAKHTEQLAQQAD
-892 KKKQARQALGFDQQS
+892 KEKQARQALGFDQQS
-907 EYDRQLLQL
+907 EYDRQLELLQ
-916 KQALDN
+916 QALDN
-922 QYITQQEYEE
+922 QYITQQEYEQ
-932 KVQQLKRD
+932 KVQQMKKE

-950 NLFSNAVTS
+950 ELFSNTVTA
-959 LQNAEMANIDAKYD
+959 LQNAEMANVDAKYD

-983 ALQEKLEKKKANA
+983 ALQEKLEKKKANE

-1015 IISNTAVS
+1015 IISNTATS

-1028 SELGPIA
+1028 SDLGPIA

-1067 GSASGTSSAGS
+1067 GSASGSSSVGS

-1227 ELKRDGIRSFVSLS
+1227 ELRRDGIRSFVSLS

>member
-27 YTLEQQSKKLR
+27 YNLEQQSKKLR

-47 MISLEAAGRKESETY
+47 MISLEAANKKETDAY
-62 RNLKKQYSETS
+62 KNLKKQYTETS
-73 KEIRTLTSRIGEQ
+73 KEIRTLTDRIGEQ

-171 FSDKVREFTD
+171 FGEKVREFKD

-196 ADGVTKAFNDLNQE
+196 ADGVTKAFNGLNQE

-279 PLILDNLGISAAEI
+279 PMILDNLGISAAEI

-353 WDDGYADMQL
+353 WDDAYADMQL

-414 QAWNVISAT
+414 QAWNVICAT
-423 GIGLMKLLQAGFYL
+423 GTGLLKLLQAGFLL
-437 LTGRVTLAK
+437 LTGRVTQAK
-446 NAWTAM
+446 AAWVSMNA
-452 NVTMK
+452 TMK

-465 AGVTLLAMKLWDMKK
+465 AGVALLAMKLWDMKK
-480 ATDASTLAQKALN
+480 AADASTLAQKALN

-523 MDERYKAVD
+523 MDERYRAVD

-539 QYNATIDKTTK
+539 RYNATIDKTTK

-582 AEKRAELEV
+582 AEKRAELEI

-657 KGIMNQ
+657 KGIMSQ

-671 EVPGSGIGG
+671 EVPDSGIGG
-680 GGGGKGGGGHTGT
+680 GGGGGGHTGT
-693 VNTTTTQPNPDDIA
+693 VNTTTTTQPNPDDIA
-707 SKKFSEN
+707 SKRFSEN

-726 QQDVNNWEMA
+726 QQDLNNWNMA
-736 LAQKKVS
+736 LAQKQVS

-783 KKSLQEKQQANL
+783 KKALQDKQQANL

-826 QQELTL
+826 QQVLTL

-878 YTTKQNELLDEQDD
+878 YITKQKELLDEQDE

-922 QYITQQEYEE
+922 QYITQQEHEQR
-932 KVQQLKRD
+932 VQQLKRD

-959 LQNAEMANIDAKYD
+959 LQNAEMANVDAKYD

-983 ALQEKLEKKKANA
+983 ALQEKLEKKKANE

-1067 GSASGTSSAGS
+1067 GTASGTSSAGS

-1182 QSARTSQEIAPG
+1182 QSARISPETASG

>member
-47 MISLEAAGRKESETY
+47 MISFEAAGKKESETY

-86 TSKID
+86 TSQIN

-107 QKELDNTVQSLNPEA
+107 QKEMDNTVQSLNPEA

-128 RLKDVSGRISELKQN
+128 RLMDVNARISELKQN

-163 LLTKGAEL
+163 MLTKGAEL
-171 FSDKVREFTD
+171 FGEKVREFKD
-181 SIAELVNG
+181 SIAELING

-196 ADGVTKAFNDLNQE
+196 ADGVTRAFNNLNQE

-323 SAADRAAQKT
+323 SAADRAARKT

-344 DEILPLKEQ
+344 DEILPIKEQ
-353 WDDGYADMQL
+353 WDDAYADMQL

-414 QAWNVISAT
+414 QAWNVICAT
-423 GIGLMKLLQAGFYL
+423 GTGLMKLLQAGFLL
-437 LTGRVTLAK
+437 LTGRVTQAK
-446 NAWTAM
+446 AAWASMNA
-452 NVTMK
+452 TMK

-465 AGVTLLAMKLWDMKK
+465 AGVALLAMKLWDMKK
-480 ATDASTLAQKALN
+480 AADASTLAQKALN
-493 NIRAEAQKQV
+493 NVRAEAQKQV

-550 KFKASDKALKAYINN
+550 KFKASDKALKAYISN

-582 AEKRAELEV
+582 AEQRAELEV

-605 AQGQGVS
+605 AQGVS

-642 KQLDTQIHTITGAFG
+642 KQLDTQIHTITGSFG
-657 KGIMNQ
+657 KDIMKQ

-707 SKKFSEN
+707 SKRFSEN

-736 LAQKKVS
+736 LARKQVS

-783 KKSLQEKQQANL
+783 KKSLQDKQQANL
-795 RAAEQAHFEQ
+795 RAAEQAHFDQ

-816 LAKVMEQGET
+816 LAKVMEQGEM

-859 DTTQLEK
+859 DTAQLEK
-866 AYKDV
+866 AYKDI
-871 QAQIKKE
+871 QTQIEKE
-878 YTTKQNELLDEQDD
+878 YITKQKELLDEQDD

-907 EYDRQLLQL
+907 EYDRQLQQL
-916 KQALDN
+916 KQAPDN
-922 QYITQQEYEE
+922 QYITQ
-932 KVQQLKRD
+932 
-940 SFMKQAQYYT
+940 
-950 NLFSNAVTS
+950 
-959 LQNAEMANIDAKYD
+959 
-973 AEIKAAEGNT
+973 
-983 ALQEKLEKKKANA
+983 
-996 KLKIQ
+996 
-1001 KKYADVNFAMQVAQ
+1001 
-1015 IISNTAVS
+1015 
-1023 IMKAY
+1023 
-1028 SELGPIA
+1028 
-1035 GSVAA
+1035 
-1040 ALMGVTG
+1040 
-1047 AAQLA
+1047 
-1052 VANAERQKVKRMTLN
+1052 
-1067 GSASGTSSAGS
+1067 
-1078 RVASGR
+1078 
-1084 ESGGRIDVEREQDGK
+1084 
-1099 HFNAEYAPGK
+1099 
-1109 RGYVDHP
+1109 
-1116 TVIVGEGP
+1116 
-1124 RGRSKEWVASNA
+1124 
-1136 ALENPTIAP
+1136 
-1145 LINLMDAA
+1145 
-1153 QRAGQIR
+1153 
-1160 TFDMSKYLM
+1160 
-1169 AMQGRALGGSIAR
+1169 
-1182 QSARTSQEIAPG
+1182 
-1194 GADFYV
+1194 
-1200 RTQESAHRDA
+1200 
-1210 GNATSGRNN
+1210 
-1219 DELLELLR
+1219 
-1227 ELKRDGIRSFVSLS
+1227 
-1241 DLDAKQELRNQARK
+1241 
-1255 FAKK
+1255 

>member
-73 KEIRTLTSRIGEQ
+73 KEIRTLTDRIGEQ

-171 FSDKVREFTD
+171 FSDKVREFKD
-181 SIAELVNG
+181 SIAELING

-196 ADGVTKAFNDLNQE
+196 ADGVTRAFNNLNQE

-311 DTQLAEAGETYI
+311 DTQLAAAGETYI

-353 WDDGYADMQL
+353 WDDAYADMQL

-457 ASVFGLIA
+457 ASVFGLIT
-465 AGVTLLAMKLWDMKK
+465 AGVALLAMKLWDMKK
-480 ATDASTLAQKALN
+480 AADASTLAQKALN

-550 KFKASDKALKAYINN
+550 KFRASDKALKAYINN

-582 AEKRAELEV
+582 AEQRAELEV
-591 KLAGAKKNLAGAKS
+591 KLAGAKKNLSGAKS
-605 AQGQGVS
+605 AQGVS

-642 KQLDTQIHTITGAFG
+642 KQLDAQINAITGAFG
-657 KGIMNQ
+657 KGIMTQ

-671 EVPGSGIGG
+671 EVPDSGIGG

-707 SKKFSEN
+707 SNRFSEN

-736 LAQKKVS
+736 LARKKVS

-775 IGIADGAK
+775 IGIADVAK
-783 KKSLQEKQQANL
+783 KKALQYKQQANL
-795 RAAEQAHFEQ
+795 RAAEQAHFDQ

-844 GYYQAALNMAKQNGE
+844 GYYQAALNLAKQNGE

-871 QAQIKKE
+871 QIQIEKE
-878 YTTKQNELLDEQDD
+878 YITKQKELLDEQDE

-907 EYDRQLLQL
+907 EYDRQLQQLQ
-916 KQALDN
+916 QALDN
-922 QYITQQEYEE
+922 QYITQEEYEQR
-932 KVQQLKRD
+932 VQGLKRE

-959 LQNAEMANIDAKYD
+959 LQNAEMANVDAKYD

-983 ALQEKLEKKKANA
+983 ALQEKLEKKKANE

-1015 IISNTAVS
+1015 IISNTATS

-1028 SELGPIA
+1028 SDLGPIA

-1182 QSARTSQEIAPG
+1182 QSARISQEIAPG

-1219 DELLELLR
+1219 DDLLELLR

>member
-27 YTLEQQSKKLR
+27 YNLEQQSKKLR

-47 MISLEAAGRKESETY
+47 MISLEAANKKETDAY
-62 RNLKKQYSETS
+62 KNLKKQYTETS
-73 KEIRTLTSRIGEQ
+73 KEIRTLTDRIGEQ

-163 LLTKGAEL
+163 MLTKGAEL
-171 FSDKVREFTD
+171 FGEKVREFTD

-232 AVQANDFRIPL
+232 AVKANDFRIPL

-266 MTNSIVTGLGRKS
+266 MTDSIVTGLGRKS

-311 DTQLAEAGETYI
+311 DTQLAEAGETCI

-353 WDDGYADMQL
+353 WDDAHADMQL

-414 QAWNVISAT
+414 QAWNVICAT
-423 GIGLMKLLQAGFYL
+423 GTGLMKLLQAGFLL
-437 LTGRVTLAK
+437 LTGRVTQAK
-446 NAWTAM
+446 EAWASMNA
-452 NVTMK
+452 TMK

-465 AGVTLLAMKLWDMKK
+465 AGVVLLAMKLWDMKK
-480 ATDASTLAQKALN
+480 AADASTLAQKALN

-550 KFKASDKALKAYINN
+550 KFRASDKALKAYINN

-582 AEKRAELEV
+582 AEQRAELEV
-591 KLAGAKKNLAGAKS
+591 KLAGAKKNLSGAKS
-605 AQGQGVS
+605 AQGVS

-642 KQLDTQIHTITGAFG
+642 KQLDAQINAITGAFG
-657 KGIMNQ
+657 KGIMTQ

-671 EVPGSGIGG
+671 EVPDSGI

-693 VNTTTTQPNPDDIA
+693 ANTTTQPNPDDIA

-714 RQADIDAANQDY
+714 RQADIDTANQDY
-726 QQDVNNWEMA
+726 QQDVNNWNMA
-736 LAQKKVS
+736 LARKKVS
-743 QEKYDLAMQALKTQH
+743 QDKYDLAMQALKTQH

-783 KKSLQEKQQANL
+783 KKALQDKQQANL

-826 QQELTL
+826 QQVLTL

-838 KLEVLK
+838 KLEVLR

-859 DTTQLEK
+859 DTAQLEK

-871 QAQIKKE
+871 QNQIEAE
-878 YTTKQNELLDEQDD
+878 YTAKHNEQLAQQAD
-892 KKKQARQALGFDQQS
+892 KEKQARQALGFDQQS
-907 EYDRQLLQL
+907 EYDRQLELLQ
-916 KQALDN
+916 QALDN
-922 QYITQQEYEE
+922 QYITQQEYEQR
-932 KVQQLKRD
+932 VQQLKKE
-940 SFMKQAQYYT
+940 SFMKQAEHYT

-959 LQNAEMANIDAKYD
+959 LQNAEMANVDAKYD

-983 ALQEKLEKKKANA
+983 ALQEKLEKKKAND

-1001 KKYADVNFAMQVAQ
+1001 KKYADINFAVQVAQ
-1015 IISNTAVS
+1015 IVSNTAAS

-1052 VANAERQKVKRMTLN
+1052 VANAERQKVKCMTLN

-1182 QSARTSQEIAPG
+1182 QSARISQEIAPG
-1194 GADFYV
+1194 GSDFYV

>member
-1 MANKHL
+1 MASKHL

-14 TVDVKTADAQKAI
+14 TVDVKTAAAQKEI
-27 YTLEQQSKKLR
+27 YRLEQQSKKLR
-38 SENKARLNQ
+38 SENKARLSQ
-47 MISLEAAGRKESETY
+47 MIQLEAAGRKETEAY
-62 RNLKKQYSETS
+62 RNLKKQYSDTS

-152 DDTVNGVLLGN
+152 DNTVNGVFLGN

-171 FSDKVREFTD
+171 FSEKVMEFKD

-232 AVQANDFRIPL
+232 AVKANDFRIPL

-266 MTNSIVTGLGRKS
+266 MTDSIVTGLGRKS

-353 WDDGYADMQL
+353 WDDSYADMQL

-392 AIATSNAIK
+392 AITTSNAIK

-414 QAWNVISAT
+414 QAWNVICAT
-423 GIGLMKLLQAGFYL
+423 GTGLMKLLQAGFYL

-465 AGVTLLAMKLWDMKK
+465 AGVVLLAMKLWDMKK
-480 ATDASTLAQKALN
+480 AADASTLAQKALN

-511 NLIKVAKDEKLS
+511 NLVKVAKDEKLS

-550 KFKASDKALKAYINN
+550 KFRASDKALKAYINN

-582 AEKRAELEV
+582 AEQRAELEV
-591 KLAGAKKNLAGAKS
+591 KLAGAKKNLSGAKS
-605 AQGQGVS
+605 AQGVS

-642 KQLDTQIHTITGAFG
+642 KRLDAQINAITGAFG
-657 KGIMNQ
+657 EGIRQQ

-671 EVPGSGIGG
+671 EVPDSGIGG

-693 VNTTTTQPNPDDIA
+693 TNTTSKPNPDDIA

-736 LAQKKVS
+736 LARKKVS

-783 KKSLQEKQQANL
+783 KKALQDKQQANL
-795 RAAEQAHFEQ
+795 RAAEQAHFDQ

-816 LAKVMEQGET
+816 LAKVMEQGEM

-832 EQQRDQ
+832 KQQRDQ

-859 DTTQLEK
+859 DTAQLEK

-871 QAQIKKE
+871 QIQIEKE
-878 YTTKQNELLDEQDD
+878 YITKQKELLDEQDE

-907 EYDRQLLQL
+907 EYDRQLQQL

-922 QYITQQEYEE
+922 QYITQQEHEQR
-932 KVQQLKRD
+932 VQQLKKE
-940 SFMKQAQYYT
+940 SFMKQAEYYT

-959 LQNAEMANIDAKYD
+959 LQNAEMANVDAKYD

-983 ALQEKLEKKKANA
+983 ALQEKLEKKKANE

-1182 QSARTSQEIAPG
+1182 QSARISQEIAPG

>member
-1 MANKHL
+1 MASKHL

-38 SENKARLNQ
+38 SENKARLSQ
-47 MISLEAAGRKESETY
+47 MISLEAAGRKETEAY
-62 RNLKKQYSETS
+62 RNLKKQYSDTS

-152 DDTVNGVLLGN
+152 DNTVNGVFLGN

-171 FSDKVREFTD
+171 FSEKVMEFKD

-232 AVQANDFRIPL
+232 AVKANDFRIPL

-266 MTNSIVTGLGRKS
+266 MTDSIVTGLGRKS

-311 DTQLAEAGETYI
+311 DTQLAAAGETYI

-353 WDDGYADMQL
+353 WDDAYADMQL

-414 QAWNVISAT
+414 HAWNVICAT
-423 GIGLMKLLQAGFYL
+423 GTGLMKLLQAGFLL
-437 LTGRVTLAK
+437 LTGRVTQAK
-446 NAWTAM
+446 AAWASMNA
-452 NVTMK
+452 TMK

-465 AGVTLLAMKLWDMKK
+465 AGVALLAMKLWDMKK
-480 ATDASTLAQKALN
+480 AADASTLAQKALN

-511 NLIKVAKDEKLS
+511 NLVKVAKDEKLS

-550 KFKASDKALKAYINN
+550 KFRASDKALKAYINN

-582 AEKRAELEV
+582 AEQRAELEV
-591 KLAGAKKNLAGAKS
+591 KLAGAKKNLSGAKS
-605 AQGQGVS
+605 AQGVS

-642 KQLDTQIHTITGAFG
+642 KQLDAQINAITGAFG
-657 KGIMNQ
+657 KGIMTQ

-671 EVPGSGIGG
+671 EVPDSGI

-693 VNTTTTQPNPDDIA
+693 VNTTTTTQPNPDDIA

-736 LAQKKVS
+736 LARKKVS
-743 QEKYDLAMQALKTQH
+743 QYKYDLAMQALKTQH

-783 KKSLQEKQQANL
+783 KKALQDKQQANL
-795 RAAEQAHFEQ
+795 RAAEQAHFDQ

-816 LAKVMEQGET
+816 LAKVMEQGEM

-859 DTTQLEK
+859 DTAQLEK
-866 AYKDV
+866 AYKDI
-871 QAQIKKE
+871 QAQIQKE
-878 YTTKQNELLDEQDD
+878 YITKQKEQLDEQDE

-907 EYDRQLLQL
+907 EYDRQLQQL

-922 QYITQQEYEE
+922 QYITQQEYEQR
-932 KVQQLKRD
+932 VQQLKKE
-940 SFMKQAQYYT
+940 SFAKQAEYYT

-959 LQNAEMANIDAKYD
+959 LQNAEMANVDAKYD

-983 ALQEKLEKKKANA
+983 ALQEKLEKKKANE

-1182 QSARTSQEIAPG
+1182 QSARIGQEIAPG

>member
-1 MANKHL
+1 MASKHL

-14 TVDVKTADAQKAI
+14 TVDVKTAAAQKEI
-27 YTLEQQSKKLR
+27 YRLEQQSKKLR
-38 SENKARLNQ
+38 SENKARLSQ
-47 MISLEAAGRKESETY
+47 MIQLEAAGKKETDTY
-62 RNLKKQYSETS
+62 KNLKKQYTETG
-73 KEIRTLTSRIGEQ
+73 KEIRNLTSQIGEQ
-86 TSKID
+86 TSKLNV
-91 ILDMS
+91 LDMTIS
-96 MVQLKKQQKSL
+96 QLKKQQKSL
-107 QKELDNTVQSLNPEA
+107 QKEFENTSKTLNPEL
-122 YGVLEQ
+122 YGILEQ
-128 RLKDVSGRISELKQN
+128 KLQEVSSRMAELKQN
-143 AKSFGELAS
+143 AKSFGELAAS
-152 DDTVNGVLLGN
+152 DQANGMLYGN
-163 LLTKGAEL
+163 MMTKAAEL
-171 FSDKVREFTD
+171 FGSYAQGFKD
-181 SIAELVNG
+181 SVKELIDG
-189 GLEMAEQ
+189 GLEMAET
-196 ADGVTKAFNDLNQE
+196 ADGVTKAFKDMDQPDLLE
-210 GLLDNLRKATKGTVN
+210 NLRKATKGTVN

-232 AVQANDFRIPL
+232 AVKANDFRIPL

-266 MTNSIVTGLGRKS
+266 MTDSIVTGLGRKS

-353 WDDGYADMQL
+353 WDDSYADMQL

-414 QAWNVISAT
+414 QAWNVICAT
-423 GIGLMKLLQAGFYL
+423 GTGLMKLLQAGFLL
-437 LTGRVTLAK
+437 LTGRVTQAK
-446 NAWTAM
+446 AAWASMNA
-452 NVTMK
+452 TMK

-465 AGVTLLAMKLWDMKK
+465 AGVALLAMKLWDMKK
-480 ATDASTLAQKALN
+480 AADASTLAQKALN

-523 MDERYKAVD
+523 MDERFKAVD

-582 AEKRAELEV
+582 AEQRAELEV
-591 KLAGAKKNLAGAKS
+591 KLAGAKKNLSGAKS
-605 AQGQGVS
+605 AQGVS

-642 KQLDTQIHTITGAFG
+642 KQLDAQINAITGAFG
-657 KGIMNQ
+657 KGIMTQ

-671 EVPGSGIGG
+671 EVPDSGIGG

-693 VNTTTTQPNPDDIA
+693 VNTTTTQPDPDDIA
-707 SKKFSEN
+707 SKRFSEN

-736 LAQKKVS
+736 LARKKVS

-783 KKSLQEKQQANL
+783 KKALQDKQQANL
-795 RAAEQAHFEQ
+795 RAAEQAHFDQ

-816 LAKVMEQGET
+816 LAKVMEQGEA

-866 AYKDV
+866 AYKDIR
-871 QAQIKKE
+871 AQIQKE
-878 YTTKQNELLDEQDD
+878 YITKQKEQLDEQDE

-907 EYDRQLLQL
+907 EYDRQLQQL

-922 QYITQQEYEE
+922 QYITQQEYEQR
-932 KVQQLKRD
+932 VQQLKKE
-940 SFMKQAQYYT
+940 SFAKQAEYYT

-959 LQNAEMANIDAKYD
+959 LQNAEMANVDAKYD

-983 ALQEKLEKKKANA
+983 ALQEKLEKKKANE

-1182 QSARTSQEIAPG
+1182 QSARISPETDPG

>member
-27 YTLEQQSKKLR
+27 YNLEQQSKKLR

-47 MISLEAAGRKESETY
+47 MISLEAAGRKETEAY
-62 RNLKKQYSETS
+62 RNLKKQYSDTS

-86 TSKID
+86 TSQIN

-163 LLTKGAEL
+163 MLTKGAEL
-171 FSDKVREFTD
+171 FGEKVREFTD
-181 SIAELVNG
+181 SIAELING

-196 ADGVTKAFNDLNQE
+196 ADGVTRAFNNLNQE

-232 AVQANDFRIPL
+232 AVKANDFRIPL

-266 MTNSIVTGLGRKS
+266 MTDSIVTGLGRKS

-353 WDDGYADMQL
+353 WDDAYADMQL

-414 QAWNVISAT
+414 QAWNVICAT
-423 GIGLMKLLQAGFYL
+423 GTGLMKLLQAGFLL
-437 LTGRVTLAK
+437 LTGRVTQAK
-446 NAWTAM
+446 AAWASMNA
-452 NVTMK
+452 TMK

-465 AGVTLLAMKLWDMKK
+465 AGVALLAMKLWDMKK
-480 ATDASTLAQKALN
+480 AADASTLAQKALN

-550 KFKASDKALKAYINN
+550 KFRASDKALKAYINN

-582 AEKRAELEV
+582 AEQRAELEV
-591 KLAGAKKNLAGAKS
+591 KLAGAKKNLSGAKS
-605 AQGQGVS
+605 AQGVS

-642 KQLDTQIHTITGAFG
+642 KQLDAQINAITGAFG
-657 KGIMNQ
+657 KGIRQQ

-671 EVPGSGIGG
+671 EVPDSGIGG
-680 GGGGKGGGGHTGT
+680 GGGRKGGGGHTGT
-693 VNTTTTQPNPDDIA
+693 VNATTTQPDPDDIA
-707 SKKFSEN
+707 SKRFSEN
-714 RQADIDAANQDY
+714 RQADIDAANLDY

-736 LAQKKVS
+736 LARKKVS

-775 IGIADGAK
+775 IGIADGTK

-832 EQQRDQ
+832 EQKRDQ

-859 DTTQLEK
+859 DTAQLEK

-871 QAQIKKE
+871 QTQIEKE
-878 YTTKQNELLDEQDD
+878 YTAKHNEQLAQQAD
-892 KKKQARQALGFDQQS
+892 KEKQARQALGFDQQS
-907 EYDRQLLQL
+907 EYDRQLELLQ
-916 KQALDN
+916 QALNN
-922 QYITQQEYEE
+922 QYITQQEYEQR
-932 KVQQLKRD
+932 VQQLKKE
-940 SFMKQAQYYT
+940 SFAKQAEYYT

-959 LQNAEMANIDAKYD
+959 LQNAEMANVDAKYD

-983 ALQEKLEKKKANA
+983 ALQEKLEKKKANE

-1035 GSVAA
+1035 GSIAA

-1067 GSASGTSSAGS
+1067 GTASGTSSAGS
-1078 RVASGR
+1078 RVVSGR

>member
-1 MANKHL
+1 MASKHL

-14 TVDVKTADAQKAI
+14 TVDVKTAAAQKEI
-27 YTLEQQSKKLR
+27 YRLEQQSKKLR
-38 SENKARLNQ
+38 SENKARLSQ
-47 MISLEAAGRKESETY
+47 MIQLEAAGKKETDTY
-62 RNLKKQYSETS
+62 KNLKKQYTETG
-73 KEIRTLTSRIGEQ
+73 KEIRNLTSQIGEQ
-86 TSKID
+86 TSKLNV
-91 ILDMS
+91 LDMTIS
-96 MVQLKKQQKSL
+96 QLKKQQKSL
-107 QKELDNTVQSLNPEA
+107 QKEFENTSKTLNPEL
-122 YGVLEQ
+122 YGILEQ
-128 RLKDVSGRISELKQN
+128 KLQEVSSRMAELKQN
-143 AKSFGELAS
+143 AKSFGELAAS
-152 DDTVNGVLLGN
+152 DQANGMLYGN
-163 LLTKGAEL
+163 MMTKAAEL
-171 FSDKVREFTD
+171 FGSYAQGFKD
-181 SIAELVNG
+181 SVKELIDG
-189 GLEMAEQ
+189 GLEMAET
-196 ADGVTKAFNDLNQE
+196 ADGVTKAFKDMDQPDLLE
-210 GLLDNLRKATKGTVN
+210 NLRKATKGTVN

-232 AVQANDFRIPL
+232 AVKANDFRIPL

-250 EFAQLKA
+250 EFAQMKA

-266 MTNSIVTGLGRKS
+266 MTDSIVTGLGRKS

-311 DTQLAEAGETYI
+311 DTQLAEAGEAYI

-353 WDDGYADMQL
+353 WDDAYADMQL

-414 QAWNVISAT
+414 QAWNVICAT
-423 GIGLMKLLQAGFYL
+423 GTGLMKLLQAGFLL
-437 LTGRVTLAK
+437 LTGRVTQAK
-446 NAWTAM
+446 AAWASMNA
-452 NVTMK
+452 TMK

-465 AGVTLLAMKLWDMKK
+465 AGVALLAMKLWDMKK
-480 ATDASTLAQKALN
+480 AADASTLAQKALN

-511 NLIKVAKDEKLS
+511 NLVKVAKDEKLS

-550 KFKASDKALKAYINN
+550 KFRASDKALKAYINN

-582 AEKRAELEV
+582 AEQRAELEV
-591 KLAGAKKNLAGAKS
+591 KLAGAKKNLSGAKS
-605 AQGQGVS
+605 AQGVS

-642 KQLDTQIHTITGAFG
+642 KQLDAQINAITGAFG
-657 KGIMNQ
+657 EGIRQQ
-663 TVKESSEP
+663 TVKESSKP
-671 EVPGSGIGG
+671 EVPDSGIGG

-693 VNTTTTQPNPDDIA
+693 VNTTTQPNPDDIA

-726 QQDVNNWEMA
+726 QQDVNNWNMA
-736 LAQKKVS
+736 LARKKVS
-743 QEKYDLAMQALKTQH
+743 QDKYDLAMQALKTQH

-783 KKSLQEKQQANL
+783 KKALQDKQQANL
-795 RAAEQAHFEQ
+795 RAAEQAHFDQ

-816 LAKVMEQGET
+816 LAKVMEQGEA

-859 DTTQLEK
+859 DTAQLEK

-871 QAQIKKE
+871 QNQIEAE
-878 YTTKQNELLDEQDD
+878 YTAKHNEQLAQQAD
-892 KKKQARQALGFDQQS
+892 KEKQARQALGFDQQS
-907 EYDRQLLQL
+907 EYDRQLELLQ
-916 KQALDN
+916 QALDN
-922 QYITQQEYEE
+922 QYITQQEYEQR
-932 KVQQLKRD
+932 VQQLKKE
-940 SFMKQAQYYT
+940 SFAKQAEYYT

-959 LQNAEMANIDAKYD
+959 LQNAEMANVDAKYD

-983 ALQEKLEKKKANA
+983 ALQEKLEKKKANE

-1015 IISNTAVS
+1015 IISNTAAS

>member
-1 MANKHL
+1 MASKHL

-14 TVDVKTADAQKAI
+14 TVDVKTAAAQKEI
-27 YTLEQQSKKLR
+27 YRLEQQSKKLR
-38 SENKARLNQ
+38 SENKARLSQ
-47 MISLEAAGRKESETY
+47 MIQLEAAGKKETDTY
-62 RNLKKQYSETS
+62 KNLKKQYTETG
-73 KEIRTLTSRIGEQ
+73 KEIRNLTSQIGEQ
-86 TSKID
+86 TSKLNV
-91 ILDMS
+91 LDMTIS
-96 MVQLKKQQKSL
+96 QLKKQQKSL
-107 QKELDNTVQSLNPEA
+107 QKEFENTSKTLNPEL
-122 YGVLEQ
+122 YGILEQ
-128 RLKDVSGRISELKQN
+128 KLQEVSSRMAELKQN
-143 AKSFGELAS
+143 AKSFGELAAS
-152 DDTVNGVLLGN
+152 DQANGMLYGN
-163 LLTKGAEL
+163 MMTKAAEL
-171 FSDKVREFTD
+171 FGSYAQGFKD
-181 SIAELVNG
+181 SVKELIDG
-189 GLEMAEQ
+189 GLEMAET
-196 ADGVTKAFNDLNQE
+196 ADGVTKAFKDMDQPDLLE
-210 GLLDNLRKATKGTVN
+210 NLRKATKGTVN

-232 AVQANDFRIPL
+232 AVKANDFRIPL

-266 MTNSIVTGLGRKS
+266 MTDSIVTGLGRKS

-311 DTQLAEAGETYI
+311 DTQLAAAGETYI

-353 WDDGYADMQL
+353 WDDAYADMQL

-414 QAWNVISAT
+414 QAWNVICAT
-423 GIGLMKLLQAGFYL
+423 GTGLMKLLQAGFLL
-437 LTGRVTLAK
+437 LTGRVTQAK
-446 NAWTAM
+446 AAWASMNA
-452 NVTMK
+452 TMK

-465 AGVTLLAMKLWDMKK
+465 AGVALLAMKLWDMKK
-480 ATDASTLAQKALN
+480 AADASTLAQKALN

-511 NLIKVAKDEKLS
+511 NLVKVAKDEKLS

-550 KFKASDKALKAYINN
+550 KFRASDKALKAYINN

-582 AEKRAELEV
+582 AEQRAELEV
-591 KLAGAKKNLAGAKS
+591 KLAGAKKNLSGAKS
-605 AQGQGVS
+605 AQGVS

-642 KQLDTQIHTITGAFG
+642 KQLDAQINAITGAFG
-657 KGIMNQ
+657 EGIRQQ

-671 EVPGSGIGG
+671 EVPDSGIGG

-693 VNTTTTQPNPDDIA
+693 VNTTTTQPDPDDIA
-707 SKKFSEN
+707 SKRFSEN

-736 LAQKKVS
+736 LARKKVS

-859 DTTQLEK
+859 DTAQLEK

-871 QAQIKKE
+871 QNQIEAE
-878 YTTKQNELLDEQDD
+878 YTAKHNEQLAQQAD
-892 KKKQARQALGFDQQS
+892 KEKQARQALGFDQQS
-907 EYDRQLLQL
+907 EYDRQLELLQ
-916 KQALDN
+916 QALDN
-922 QYITQQEYEE
+922 QYITQQEYEQR
-932 KVQQLKRD
+932 VQQLKKE
-940 SFMKQAQYYT
+940 SFMKQAEYYT

-959 LQNAEMANIDAKYD
+959 LQNAEMANVDAKYD

-983 ALQEKLEKKKANA
+983 ALQEKLEKKKANE

-1182 QSARTSQEIAPG
+1182 QSARISQEIAPG

>member
-1 MANKHL
+1 MASKHL

-14 TVDVKTADAQKAI
+14 TVDVKAAAAQKEI
-27 YTLEQQSKKLR
+27 YRLEQQSKKLR
-38 SENKARLNQ
+38 SENKARLSQ
-47 MISLEAAGRKESETY
+47 MIQLEAAGKKETDTY
-62 RNLKKQYSETS
+62 KNLKKQYTETG
-73 KEIRTLTSRIGEQ
+73 KEIRNLTSQIGEQ
-86 TSKID
+86 TSKLNV
-91 ILDMS
+91 LDMTMS
-96 MVQLKKQQKSL
+96 QLKKQQKSL
-107 QKELDNTVQSLNPEA
+107 QKEFENTSKTLNPEL
-122 YGVLEQ
+122 YDILEQ
-128 RLKDVSGRISELKQN
+128 KLQEVSSRMAELKQN
-143 AKSFGELAS
+143 AKSFGELAAS
-152 DDTVNGVLLGN
+152 DQANGMLYGN
-163 LLTKGAEL
+163 MMTKAAEL
-171 FSDKVREFTD
+171 FGSYAQGFKD
-181 SIAELVNG
+181 SVKELIDG
-189 GLEMAEQ
+189 GLEMAET
-196 ADGVTKAFNDLNQE
+196 ADGVTKAFKDMDQPDLLE
-210 GLLDNLRKATKGTVN
+210 NLRKATKNTVN

-353 WDDGYADMQL
+353 WDDAYADMQL

-414 QAWNVISAT
+414 QALNVICAT
-423 GIGLMKLLQAGFYL
+423 GTGLLKLLQAGFYL
-437 LTGRVTLAK
+437 LTGRVAQAK
-446 NAWTAM
+446 AAWASMNA
-452 NVTMK
+452 TMK

-465 AGVTLLAMKLWDMKK
+465 AGVALLAMKLWDMKK
-480 ATDASTLAQKALN
+480 AADASTLAQKALN

-550 KFKASDKALKAYINN
+550 KFRASDKALKAYINN

-582 AEKRAELEV
+582 AEQRAELEV

-657 KGIMNQ
+657 KGIMTQ

-671 EVPGSGIGG
+671 EVPDSGIG

-693 VNTTTTQPNPDDIA
+693 TNTTSKPNPDDIA
-707 SKKFSEN
+707 SKRFSEN

-736 LAQKKVS
+736 LARKQVS

-783 KKSLQEKQQANL
+783 KKSLQDKQQANL

-805 QVAVEQAYQDA
+805 QVIVEQAYQDA

-838 KLEVLK
+838 KLEVLR

-859 DTTQLEK
+859 DTVQLEK
-866 AYKDV
+866 AYKDI
-871 QAQIKKE
+871 QTQIETE
-878 YTTKQNELLDEQDD
+878 YTAKHTEQLAQQAD
-892 KKKQARQALGFDQQS
+892 KEKQARQALGFDQQS
-907 EYDRQLLQL
+907 EYDRQLELLQ
-916 KQALDN
+916 QALDN
-922 QYITQQEYEE
+922 QYITQQEYEQ
-932 KVQQLKRD
+932 KVQQMKKE

-950 NLFSNAVTS
+950 ELFSNTVTA
-959 LQNAEMANIDAKYD
+959 LQNAEMANVDAKYD

-983 ALQEKLEKKKANA
+983 ALQEKLEKKKANE

-1015 IISNTAVS
+1015 IISNTATS

-1028 SELGPIA
+1028 SDLGPIA

-1067 GSASGTSSAGS
+1067 GSASGSSSVGS

-1182 QSARTSQEIAPG
+1182 KSARTSQEIAPG

>member
-38 SENKARLNQ
+38 SENKARLSQ
-47 MISLEAAGRKESETY
+47 MIRLEAAGRKETEAY
-62 RNLKKQYSETS
+62 RNLKKQYSDTS

-152 DDTVNGVLLGN
+152 DNTVNGVFLGN

-171 FSDKVREFTD
+171 FSEKVMEFKD

-232 AVQANDFRIPL
+232 AVKANDFRIPL

-266 MTNSIVTGLGRKS
+266 MTDSIVTGLGRKS

-353 WDDGYADMQL
+353 WDDSYADMQL

-414 QAWNVISAT
+414 QAWNVICAT
-423 GIGLMKLLQAGFYL
+423 GTGLMKLLQAGFLL
-437 LTGRVTLAK
+437 LTGRVTQAK
-446 NAWTAM
+446 AAWASMNA
-452 NVTMK
+452 TMK

-465 AGVTLLAMKLWDMKK
+465 AGVALLAMKLWDMKK
-480 ATDASTLAQKALN
+480 AADASTLAQKALN

-550 KFKASDKALKAYINN
+550 KFRASDKALKAYINN

-582 AEKRAELEV
+582 AEQRAELEV
-591 KLAGAKKNLAGAKS
+591 KLAGAKKNLSGAKS
-605 AQGQGVS
+605 AQGVS

-642 KQLDTQIHTITGAFG
+642 KQLDAQINAITGAFG
-657 KGIMNQ
+657 KGIMTQ

-671 EVPGSGIGG
+671 EVPDSGIGG

-693 VNTTTTQPNPDDIA
+693 TNTTTQPNPDDIA

-783 KKSLQEKQQANL
+783 KKSLQDKQQANL

-859 DTTQLEK
+859 DTAQLEK

-871 QAQIKKE
+871 QIQIEKE
-878 YTTKQNELLDEQDD
+878 YITKQKELLDEQDE

-907 EYDRQLLQL
+907 EYDRQLQQL

-922 QYITQQEYEE
+922 QYITQQEHEQR
-932 KVQQLKRD
+932 VQQLKKE
-940 SFMKQAQYYT
+940 SFMKQAEYYT

-959 LQNAEMANIDAKYD
+959 LQNAEMANVDAKYD

-983 ALQEKLEKKKANA
+983 ALQEKLEKKKANE

-1028 SELGPIA
+1028 SEMGPIA
-1035 GSVAA
+1035 GSIAA

-1169 AMQGRALGGSIAR
+1169 AMQGRALGGSIDR
-1182 QSARTSQEIAPG
+1182 QSARISQEIAPG

>member
-1 MANKHL
+1 MASKHL

-14 TVDVKTADAQKAI
+14 TVDVKTAAAQKEI
-27 YTLEQQSKKLR
+27 YRLEQQSKKLR
-38 SENKARLNQ
+38 SENKARLSQ
-47 MISLEAAGRKESETY
+47 MIQLEAAGKKETDTY
-62 RNLKKQYSETS
+62 KNLKKQYTETG
-73 KEIRTLTSRIGEQ
+73 KEIRNLTSQIGEQ
-86 TSKID
+86 TSKLNV
-91 ILDMS
+91 LDMTIS
-96 MVQLKKQQKSL
+96 QLKKQQKSL
-107 QKELDNTVQSLNPEA
+107 QKEFENTSKTLNPEL
-122 YGVLEQ
+122 YGILEQ
-128 RLKDVSGRISELKQN
+128 KLQEVSSRMAELKQN
-143 AKSFGELAS
+143 AKSFGELAAS
-152 DDTVNGVLLGN
+152 DQANGMLYGN
-163 LLTKGAEL
+163 MMTKAAEL
-171 FSDKVREFTD
+171 FGSYAQGFKD
-181 SIAELVNG
+181 SVKELIDG
-189 GLEMAEQ
+189 GLEMAET
-196 ADGVTKAFNDLNQE
+196 ADGVTKAFKDMDQPDLLE
-210 GLLDNLRKATKGTVN
+210 NLRKATKGTVN

-232 AVQANDFRIPL
+232 AVKANDFRIPL

-266 MTNSIVTGLGRKS
+266 MTDSIVTGLGRKS

-353 WDDGYADMQL
+353 WDDAYADMQL

-414 QAWNVISAT
+414 QAWNVICAT
-423 GIGLMKLLQAGFYL
+423 GTGLMKLLQAGFLL
-437 LTGRVTLAK
+437 LTGRVTQAK
-446 NAWTAM
+446 AAWASMNA
-452 NVTMK
+452 TMK

-465 AGVTLLAMKLWDMKK
+465 AGVALLAMKLWDMKK
-480 ATDASTLAQKALN
+480 AADASTLAQKALN

-550 KFKASDKALKAYINN
+550 KFRASDKALKAYINN

-582 AEKRAELEV
+582 AEQRAELEV
-591 KLAGAKKNLAGAKS
+591 KLAGAKKNLSGAKS
-605 AQGQGVS
+605 AQGVS

-642 KQLDTQIHTITGAFG
+642 KQLDAQINAITGAFG
-657 KGIMNQ
+657 KGIMTQ

-671 EVPGSGIGG
+671 KVPGSGIGG

-707 SKKFSEN
+707 SKRFSEN

-736 LAQKKVS
+736 LARKKVS

-783 KKSLQEKQQANL
+783 KKALQDKQQANL
-795 RAAEQAHFEQ
+795 RAAEQAHFDQ

-816 LAKVMEQGET
+816 LAKVMEQGEA

-871 QAQIKKE
+871 QNQIEAE
-878 YTTKQNELLDEQDD
+878 YTAKHNEQLAQQAD
-892 KKKQARQALGFDQQS
+892 KEKQARQALGFDQQS
-907 EYDRQLLQL
+907 EYDRQLELLQ
-916 KQALDN
+916 QALDN
-922 QYITQQEYEE
+922 QYITQQEYEQR
-932 KVQQLKRD
+932 VQQLKKE
-940 SFMKQAQYYT
+940 SFAKQAEYYT

-959 LQNAEMANIDAKYD
+959 LQNAEMANVDAKYD

-983 ALQEKLEKKKANA
+983 ALQEKLEKKKANE

-1182 QSARTSQEIAPG
+1182 QSARISPETASG

>member
-38 SENKARLNQ
+38 SENKARLSQ
-47 MISLEAAGRKESETY
+47 MISLEAAGRKETEAY
-62 RNLKKQYSETS
+62 RNLKKQYSDTS

-152 DDTVNGVLLGN
+152 DNTVNGVFLGN

-171 FSDKVREFTD
+171 FSEKVMEFKD

-232 AVQANDFRIPL
+232 AVKANDFRIPL

-266 MTNSIVTGLGRKS
+266 MTDSIVTGLGRKS

-311 DTQLAEAGETYI
+311 DTQLAAAGETYI
-323 SAADRAAQKT
+323 SAADRATQKT

-353 WDDGYADMQL
+353 WDDSYADMQL

-414 QAWNVISAT
+414 QAWNVICAT
-423 GIGLMKLLQAGFYL
+423 GTGLMKLLQAGFYL

-465 AGVTLLAMKLWDMKK
+465 AGVVLLAMKLWDMKK
-480 ATDASTLAQKALN
+480 AADASTLAQKALN

-511 NLIKVAKDEKLS
+511 NLVKVAKDEKLS

-550 KFKASDKALKAYINN
+550 KFRASDKALKAYINN

-582 AEKRAELEV
+582 AEQRAELEV
-591 KLAGAKKNLAGAKS
+591 KLAGAKKNLSGAKS
-605 AQGQGVS
+605 AQGVS

-642 KQLDTQIHTITGAFG
+642 KRLDAQINAITGAFG
-657 KGIMNQ
+657 EGIRQQ

-671 EVPGSGIGG
+671 EVPDSGIGG

-693 VNTTTTQPNPDDIA
+693 VNTTTTQPDPDDIA
-707 SKKFSEN
+707 SKRFSEN

-783 KKSLQEKQQANL
+783 KKSLQDKQQANL

-859 DTTQLEK
+859 DTAQLEK

-871 QAQIKKE
+871 QIQIEKE
-878 YTTKQNELLDEQDD
+878 YITKQKELLDEQDE

-907 EYDRQLLQL
+907 EYDRQLQQL

-922 QYITQQEYEE
+922 QYITQEEYEE
-932 KVQQLKRD
+932 KVQGLKRG
-940 SFMKQAQYYT
+940 SFMKQVQLYT

-959 LQNAEMANIDAKYD
+959 LQNAEMANVDAKYD

-983 ALQEKLEKKKANA
+983 ALQEKLEKKKANE

-1099 HFNAEYAPGK
+1099 HFNAEYASGK

-1169 AMQGRALGGSIAR
+1169 AMQGRALGGSIDR
-1182 QSARTSQEIAPG
+1182 QSARISQEIAPG

>member
-1 MANKHL
+1 MASKHL

-14 TVDVKTADAQKAI
+14 TVDVKTAAAQKEI
-27 YTLEQQSKKLR
+27 YRLEQQSKKLR
-38 SENKARLNQ
+38 SENKARLSQ
-47 MISLEAAGRKESETY
+47 MIQLEAAGKKETDTY
-62 RNLKKQYSETS
+62 KNLKKQYTETG
-73 KEIRTLTSRIGEQ
+73 KEIRNLTSQIGEQ
-86 TSKID
+86 TSKLNV
-91 ILDMS
+91 LDMTIS
-96 MVQLKKQQKSL
+96 QLKKQQKSL
-107 QKELDNTVQSLNPEA
+107 QKEFENTSKTLNPEL
-122 YGVLEQ
+122 YGILEQ
-128 RLKDVSGRISELKQN
+128 KLQEVSSRMAELKQN
-143 AKSFGELAS
+143 AKSFGELAAS
-152 DDTVNGVLLGN
+152 DQANGMLYGN
-163 LLTKGAEL
+163 MMTKAAEL
-171 FSDKVREFTD
+171 FGSYAQGFKD
-181 SIAELVNG
+181 SVKELIDG
-189 GLEMAEQ
+189 GLEMAET
-196 ADGVTKAFNDLNQE
+196 ADGVTKAFKDMDQPDLLE
-210 GLLDNLRKATKGTVN
+210 NLRKATKGTVN

-232 AVQANDFRIPL
+232 AVKANDFRIPL

-266 MTNSIVTGLGRKS
+266 MTDSIVTGLGRKS

-311 DTQLAEAGETYI
+311 DTQLAAAGETYI

-353 WDDGYADMQL
+353 WDDAYADMQL

-414 QAWNVISAT
+414 QAWNVICAT
-423 GIGLMKLLQAGFYL
+423 GTGLMKLLQAGFLL
-437 LTGRVTLAK
+437 LTGRVTQAK
-446 NAWTAM
+446 AAWVSMNA
-452 NVTMK
+452 TMK

-465 AGVTLLAMKLWDMKK
+465 AGVALLAMKLWDMKK
-480 ATDASTLAQKALN
+480 AADASTLAQKALN

-503 VEEKLKLE
+503 VEEKMKLE
-511 NLIKVAKDEKLS
+511 NLVKVAKDEKLS

-550 KFKASDKALKAYINN
+550 KFRASDKALKAYINN

-577 QIQSL
+577 QIQNL
-582 AEKRAELEV
+582 AEQRAELEV
-591 KLAGAKKNLAGAKS
+591 KLAGAKKNLSGAKS
-605 AQGQGVS
+605 AQGVS

-642 KQLDTQIHTITGAFG
+642 KQLDAQINAITGAFG
-657 KGIMNQ
+657 KGIMTQ

-671 EVPGSGIGG
+671 EVPDSGIGG

-693 VNTTTTQPNPDDIA
+693 VNTTTTQPDPDDIA
-707 SKKFSEN
+707 SKRFSEN

-726 QQDVNNWEMA
+726 QQDVNNWNMA

-783 KKSLQEKQQANL
+783 KKSLQDKQQANL
-795 RAAEQAHFEQ
+795 RAAEQAHFDQ

-816 LAKVMEQGET
+816 LAKVMEQGEA

-859 DTTQLEK
+859 DTAQLEK
-866 AYKDV
+866 AYKDIR
-871 QAQIKKE
+871 AQIQKE
-878 YTTKQNELLDEQDD
+878 YITKQKEQLDEQDE

-907 EYDRQLLQL
+907 EYDRQLQQL

-922 QYITQQEYEE
+922 QYITQQEYEQR
-932 KVQQLKRD
+932 VQQLKKE
-940 SFMKQAQYYT
+940 SFMKQAEYYT

-959 LQNAEMANIDAKYD
+959 LQNAEMANVDAKYD

-983 ALQEKLEKKKANA
+983 ALQEKLEKKKANE

-1028 SELGPIA
+1028 SEMGPIA

-1067 GSASGTSSAGS
+1067 GSASGTGSAGS

-1200 RTQESAHRDA
+1200 RTQESAHRDV

>member
-1 MANKHL
+1 MASKHL

-14 TVDVKTADAQKAI
+14 TVDVKTAAAQKEI
-27 YTLEQQSKKLR
+27 YRLEQQSKKLR
-38 SENKARLNQ
+38 SENKARLSQ
-47 MISLEAAGRKESETY
+47 MIQLEAAGRKETEAY
-62 RNLKKQYSETS
+62 RNLKKQYSDAS

-152 DDTVNGVLLGN
+152 DNTVNGVFLGN

-171 FSDKVREFTD
+171 FSEKVMEFKD

-232 AVQANDFRIPL
+232 AVKANDFRIPL

-266 MTNSIVTGLGRKS
+266 MTDSIVTGLGRKS

-311 DTQLAEAGETYI
+311 DTQLAEAGEAYI

-353 WDDGYADMQL
+353 WDDSYADMQL

-414 QAWNVISAT
+414 QAWNVICAT
-423 GIGLMKLLQAGFYL
+423 GTGLMKLLQAGFYL

-465 AGVTLLAMKLWDMKK
+465 AGVVLLAMKLWDMKK
-480 ATDASTLAQKALN
+480 AADASTLAQKALN

-550 KFKASDKALKAYINN
+550 KFRASDKALKAYINN

-582 AEKRAELEV
+582 AEQRAELEV
-591 KLAGAKKNLAGAKS
+591 KLAGAKKNLSGAKS
-605 AQGQGVS
+605 AQGVS

-642 KQLDTQIHTITGAFG
+642 KQLDAQINAITGAFG
-657 KGIMNQ
+657 KGIMTQ

-671 EVPGSGIGG
+671 EVPDSGIGG

-693 VNTTTTQPNPDDIA
+693 VNTTTTQPDPDDIA
-707 SKKFSEN
+707 SKRFSEN

-783 KKSLQEKQQANL
+783 KKALQDKQQANL

-859 DTTQLEK
+859 DTAQLEK

-871 QAQIKKE
+871 QIQIEKE
-878 YTTKQNELLDEQDD
+878 YITKQKELLDEQDE

-907 EYDRQLLQL
+907 EYDRQLQQL

-922 QYITQQEYEE
+922 QYITQEEYEE
-932 KVQQLKRD
+932 KVQGLKRG
-940 SFMKQAQYYT
+940 SFMKQVQLYT

-959 LQNAEMANIDAKYD
+959 LQNAEMANVDAKYD

-983 ALQEKLEKKKANA
+983 ALQEKLEKKKANE

-1182 QSARTSQEIAPG
+1182 QSARTSQETAPG

>member
-38 SENKARLNQ
+38 SENKARLSQ
-47 MISLEAAGRKESETY
+47 MISLEAAGRKETEAY
-62 RNLKKQYSETS
+62 RNLKKQYTETS
-73 KEIRTLTSRIGEQ
+73 KEIRTLTDRIGEQ

-143 AKSFGELAS
+143 AKSFGELTS

-163 LLTKGAEL
+163 MLTKGAEL
-171 FSDKVREFTD
+171 FGEKVREFTD

-232 AVQANDFRIPL
+232 AVKANDFRIPL

-266 MTNSIVTGLGRKS
+266 MTDSIVTGLGRKS

-353 WDDGYADMQL
+353 WDDAYADMQL

-414 QAWNVISAT
+414 QAWNVICAT
-423 GIGLMKLLQAGFYL
+423 GTGLMKLLQAGFLL
-437 LTGRVTLAK
+437 LTGRVTQAK
-446 NAWTAM
+446 AAWASM

-465 AGVTLLAMKLWDMKK
+465 AGVALLAMKLWDMKK
-480 ATDASTLAQKALN
+480 AADASTLAQKALN

-511 NLIKVAKDEKLS
+511 NLVKVAKDEKLS

-550 KFKASDKALKAYINN
+550 KFRASDKALKAYINN

-582 AEKRAELEV
+582 AEQRAELEV
-591 KLAGAKKNLAGAKS
+591 KLAGAKKNLSGAKS
-605 AQGQGVS
+605 AQGVS

-642 KQLDTQIHTITGAFG
+642 KQLDAQINAITGAFG
-657 KGIMNQ
+657 KGIMTQ

-671 EVPGSGIGG
+671 EVPDSGI

-693 VNTTTTQPNPDDIA
+693 VNITTTTQPNPDDIA

-726 QQDVNNWEMA
+726 QQDVNNWNMA
-736 LAQKKVS
+736 LARKKVS
-743 QEKYDLAMQALKTQH
+743 QDKYDLAMQALKTQH

-783 KKSLQEKQQANL
+783 KKALQEKQQANL
-795 RAAEQAHFEQ
+795 RAAEQAHFDQ

-816 LAKVMEQGET
+816 LAKVMEQGEA

-859 DTTQLEK
+859 DTAQLEK

-871 QAQIKKE
+871 QNQIEAE
-878 YTTKQNELLDEQDD
+878 YTAKHNEQLAQQAD
-892 KKKQARQALGFDQQS
+892 KEKQARQALGFDQQS
-907 EYDRQLLQL
+907 EYDRQLELLQ
-916 KQALDN
+916 QALDN
-922 QYITQQEYEE
+922 QYITQQEYEQR
-932 KVQQLKRD
+932 VQQLKKE
-940 SFMKQAQYYT
+940 SFMKQAEYYT

-959 LQNAEMANIDAKYD
+959 LQNAEMANVDAKYD

-983 ALQEKLEKKKANA
+983 ALQEKLEKKKANE

-1182 QSARTSQEIAPG
+1182 QSARISQEIAPG